1 MVSILGRCIS
11 ASDDFQ
17 LLTVSDKIMFIRIR
31 FKGDSMTSKIKGY
44 IEDAVQ
50 VFKIKFANNENADI
64 AKFVKV
70 YVMVSLNQNDNMS
83 FDEAEKLYEKNKL
96 DVYELKQM
104 QHHSL

>member
-1 MVSILGRCIS
+1 MSSR
-11 ASDDFQ
+11 
-17 LLTVSDKIMFIRIR
+17 
-31 FKGDSMTSKIKGY
+31 IKGY

-50 VFKIKFANNENADI
+50 VFKIKFANKENADI

-83 FDEAEKLYEKNKL
+83 FDESEKLYEQNKL